1 MIFDPQAP
9 SARALPRQ
17 NYGLD
22 FYGVHKGEILVVI
35 DLFTREVILEYLTSR
50 SQLKVAAALL
60 KHVILNR
67 GVPNSFRTDNAPELM
82 RGAVEIICQFL
93 NIEQITTGGHSPRG
107 NAICERVNQTIG
119 AMIRKL
125 SDHEY
130 KNMSTLYLPSFQFA
144 INTTFNSA
152 IGCTP
157 FEAGHGLMA
166 VTITQARARLNG
178 VAPND
183 VGGYE
188 HGVDEDID
196 EFFDKDSLKLQ
207 LELAVRM
214 AEVARSVSEWH
225 RRMTAEKLNQWGQP
239 VDMTKYPVGTKVFF
253 YKPPS
258 KQESDSKGR
267 RAKHIDHY
275 VGPARVT
282 KHIGTRSVQLE
293 MEEDNGRDITYKR
306 DIGMLLLKKPRRTD
320 VDPTIP
326 QRAVIG
332 TQAHPGTNTP
342 LQVGEHVI
350 IKDGPLA
357 TTWYCAEIS
366 RIERQ
371 WIEVNY
377 YTTVTPALDNYE
389 VAGKQLKISRL
400 KEVTF
405 LRTWVLRNSGGFPT
419 TTAPKNDR
427 DRVERLWRGRIPI
440 EHIDDHLIIRDIG
453 LSARGKLDRITREI
467 ASELNIPHHCGA

>member
-1 MIFDPQAP
+1 
-9 SARALPRQ
+9 
-17 NYGLD
+17 
-22 FYGVHKGEILVVI
+22 
-35 DLFTREVILEYLTSR
+35 
-50 SQLKVAAALL
+50 
-60 KHVILNR
+60 
-67 GVPNSFRTDNAPELM
+67 
-82 RGAVEIICQFL
+82 
-93 NIEQITTGGHSPRG
+93 
-107 NAICERVNQTIG
+107 
-119 AMIRKL
+119 
-125 SDHEY
+125 
-130 KNMSTLYLPSFQFA
+130 
-144 INTTFNSA
+144 
-152 IGCTP
+152 
-157 FEAGHGLMA
+157 
-166 VTITQARARLNG
+166 
-178 VAPND
+178 
-183 VGGYE
+183 
-188 HGVDEDID
+188 
-196 EFFDKDSLKLQ
+196 
-207 LELAVRM
+207 
-214 AEVARSVSEWH
+214 
-225 RRMTAEKLNQWGQP
+225 
-239 VDMTKYPVGTKVFF
+239 MTKYPVGTKVFF

-258 KQESDSKGR
+258 KQESDNKGR

-389 VAGKQLKISRL
+389 VAGKHLKISRL
-400 KEVTF
+400 KDATF

-427 DRVERLWRGRIPI
+427 DQVERLWRGRIPI